1 MKKTYKY
8 RFDHHTYSLTII
20 YIVIFVLLSV
30 GLYFLYEGGYLS
42 AWFTSFIVALIAL
55 MSLSIPRKI
64 VLDDQ
69 GIHIFCL
76 LDLTELRSDE
86 IASARTVGRE
96 ELKGLIPFFG
106 GYGFFGYYGHFFDL
120 KNLERVRIYASEWQN
135 FVEITDI
142 YENRIYVSCSQAE
155 EITEELQ
162 ELIKLGR
169 EEHTR
174 ALEKTLA
181 EAQEN
186 AAKHHE
192 KTH

>member
-1 MKKTYKY
+1 MNKTYKY

-64 VLDDQ
+64 VLDNQ

-86 IASARTVGRE
+86 IASARTVQRE
-96 ELKGLIPFFG
+96 ELKGFIPFFG

-155 EITEELQ
+155 ELTEELQ

-169 EEHTR
+169 EEHTH
-174 ALEKTLA
+174 ALEKA
-181 EAQEN
+181 VADSREN
-186 AAKHHE
+186 ATKHHE
-192 KTH
+192 KTY